1 MNDLFTR
8 PGYLIRRVHQ
18 ISTAIFA
25 EECARFDLTPVQYAA
40 LSSIGENPQIDAT
53 RLSDLTALDRATLG
67 QVLERVEAKGWISR
81 SPSPSDKRIK
91 LLTLS
96 PAGRRL
102 LKRVA
107 PVILRIRERI
117 LEPLADREQTQIMRL
132 LAKLANREPHK

>member
-40 LSSIGENPQIDAT
+40 LFSIGENPQIDAT
-53 RLSDLTALDRATLG
+53 RLSDRTALDRATLG
-67 QVLERVEAKGWISR
+67 QVLERVEAKGWVSR
-81 SPSPSDKRIK
+81 SPSPTDKRVK
-91 LLTLS
+91 LISLS

-102 LKRVA
+102 LKRVEPA
-107 PVILRIRERI
+107 LLRVRERI
-117 LEPLADREQTQIMRL
+117 LEPLSDRDKAHTMRL
-132 LAKLANREPHK
+132 LAKLANREPHE